1 MTDTPNFRDLV
12 GEDLP
17 ETESARLER
26 VHELLVAAGPP
37 PELPPELVQPDLDPR
52 EKNVEFLPR
61 RRQGFVIAI
70 AAAVGIAAFLGGFL
84 AGRTKDSFGT
94 PVFHVSMQ
102 GTALA
107 QNASATINVG
117 KADEAGNWPL
127 KVDVHGLKPLPK
139 GQYYEMFL
147 TKGHKPSA
155 SCGTFRVTS
164 SGDTVRLNAPYNL
177 RKFDGWVVTLE
188 RSGNT
193 THPVVLKT
201 NPTQTQQA

>member
-17 ETESARLER
+17 ETERARLER

-52 EKNVEFLPR
+52 EQNVAHLPR

-84 AGRTKDSFGT
+84 AGRTKEPF
-94 PVFHVSMQ
+94 PVVFHIPMQ

-164 SGDTVRLNAPYNL
+164 QGDTVRLNAPYNL
-177 RKFDGWVVTLE
+177 RGFDGWVVTLE
-188 RSGNT
+188 RSGSS

-201 NPTQTQQA
+201 KPQTQQA

>member
-1 MTDTPNFRDLV
+1 MTDTPNLRDLV

-17 ETESARLER
+17 ETERARLER

-37 PELPPELVQPDLDPR
+37 PELPPKLVQPDLEPR
-52 EKNVEFLPR
+52 EQNLEFLPR
-61 RRQGFVIAI
+61 RRQGLMIAI

-94 PVFHVSMQ
+94 PVFKVPMR

-127 KVDVHGLKPLPK
+127 KLEVHGLKQLPK

-155 SCGTFRVTS
+155 SCGTFRVSTT
-164 SGDTVRLNAPYNL
+164 GDTVRLNAPYNL
-177 RKFDGWVVTLE
+177 RGFDGWVVTLE
-188 RSGNT
+188 RSGSN

-201 NPTQTQQA
+201 TRTERA

>member
-1 MTDTPNFRDLV
+1 MTDSPNFRDLV

-17 ETESARLER
+17 DTERARLER

-52 EKNVEFLPR
+52 EQNLEFLPR

-94 PVFHVSMQ
+94 PVFTIPMK

-107 QNASATINVG
+107 QNASATIDVG
-117 KADEAGNWPL
+117 KSDEAGNWPL
-127 KVDVHGLKPLPK
+127 RVKVNGLKPLPK

-147 TKGHKPSA
+147 TKKHKPSA

-164 SGDTVRLNAPYNL
+164 TGDTVRLNAPYNL
-177 RKFDGWVVTLE
+177 RGFDGWVVTRE
-188 RSGNT
+188 RSGNN
-193 THPVVLKT
+193 THPIVLKT
-201 NPTQTQQA
+201 TTQTQQA